1 MAQTSKPKASIGDVE
16 QQIETIRDDILK
28 LKELLIEVGDEKIS
42 ETGEAVRGEIEE
54 LLARAQKLA
63 DSTTKKTKEASGT
76 VEDYIEKKPFQS
88 AMIALLVGFFFGSMS
103 RR

>member
-63 DSTTKKTKEASGT
+63 DSTNKKTKEASGT